1 MMHDGPLGLVWT
13 DGLCDCLAPAGPDT
27 CVMQLSVHV
36 VTHAEYKIISLL
48 IKWKTI
54 FIDGMWNVRQ
64 SAVDCQ
70 TANSQTGQVQI
81 VLDRLL
87 DNLGTDGPTV
97 NSLGANGPTVDCQLV
112 GQLMVRFLTVSTDSQ
127 PWDILIVRPS
137 DCR

>member
-87 DNLGTDGPTV
+87 DNLGTDGLTV
-97 NSLGANGPTVDCQLV
+97 NSLGANSLTVDC
-112 GQLMVRFLTVSTDSQ
+112 
-127 PWDILIVRPS
+127 
-137 DCR
+137 